1 MRISLNACDF
11 VIFGQH
17 RVWQR
22 GGGGNFPYMIVELEG
37 EIEASAMKAA
47 LTRALSRHPV
57 LVGGV
62 GMSLFRLR
70 PFWQVGDGREAEA
83 EEAAARAYQFDDLR
97 SKADAGAALEEMCEA
112 RYGGAWYRSS
122 GPQVR
127 LEHYAMPQ
135 GRTRLVLRWPHYL
148 MDAEG
153 AQLFLASLGD
163 EPPTVAAHT
172 GDKHAV
178 LLPDHQTP
186 RVLKDYS
193 WLKLIGMIRRGMGAG
208 RALKNVGAQHEIPDS
223 KARFGGYAVLHR
235 HWDGE
240 VFTQMR
246 AAAKRLTPGG
256 PAMFSRFLAAAV
268 CRAQQRLHVERGG
281 RAEAFFITFPMR
293 VGFSRPDGRLFERRP
308 LVGNYL
314 VAPTLRVLE
323 TETTDRAVLSAE
335 ILRQVEAFL
344 AASGDIAQWALLELA
359 ALWHAW
365 FYHLIFKLPL
375 SVNRCSSGFSYYGEI
390 KGHLRTIGNAR
401 VKNIWGGGPTTTPP
415 AWNPVFS
422 KFGEQLNLSLTYSRP
437 TIGDDLARR
446 YAELIEDELVNP
458 T

>member
-1 MRISLNACDF
+1 MRIPLNACDF

-22 GGGGNFPYMIVELEG
+22 GGGGNFPYMMVELEG
-37 EIEASAMKAA
+37 DIEPSEMKAA
-47 LTRALSRHPV
+47 LKRALSEHPV

-62 GMSLFRLR
+62 GMSVFRLR
-70 PFWQVGDGREAEA
+70 PFWRVSNATQTVVEQ
-83 EEAAARAYQFDDLR
+83 AASSAYLFADLR
-97 SKADAGAALEEMCEA
+97 STGAAIAALETLCEA
-112 RYGGAWYRSS
+112 RYGGDWYRSS

-127 LEHYAMPQ
+127 LEHYALPH

-163 EPPTVAAHT
+163 EPPTVAAHA
-172 GDKHAV
+172 GDKDAL
-178 LLPDHQTP
+178 LLPDQQSP
-186 RVLKDYS
+186 RVLKDYG
-193 WLKLIGMIRRGMGAG
+193 WLKLMGIIRRGMGAG
-208 RALKNVGAQHEIPDS
+208 RALNHVGSQHEMIDA
-223 KARFGGYAVLHR
+223 KGRFGGYGVLHR
-235 HWDGE
+235 HWGGE
-240 VFTQMR
+240 VFMRMR
-246 AAAKRLTPGG
+246 ADAKRLTPAG

-268 CRAQQRLHVERGG
+268 CRAQQRLHVERGS

-323 TETTDRAVLSAE
+323 SETTDRAVLSAE
-335 ILRQVEAFL
+335 ILGQVEAFL
-344 AASGDIAQWALLELA
+344 AAGGDIAQWALLELA

-375 SVNRCSSGFSYYGEI
+375 SVNRCSSGFSYYGGI
-390 KGHLRTIGNAR
+390 KGHLRAIGNAR
-401 VKNIWGGGPTTTPP
+401 VRNIWGGGPTTTPP

-437 TIGDDLARR
+437 AISDDLARR
-446 YAELIEDELVNP
+446 YAELIEDELVSP